1 MKTLKEIIK
10 NNDTPIEFQL
20 FDSTFTVSANRH
32 IYTELRKKYVLIA
45 KNEYE
50 KYLDLEI
57 GYKKL
62 DDLIENADSSFEQ
75 SLKNII
81 RVVVNDAV
89 SVNILSLNA
98 DTIYSEY
105 YKAGYADQ
113 FKNAYKAF
121 YDPYSKIMAILQA
134 NKEFRRDVDDAGARF
149 NRSVDSGDV
158 FNLDGRFESALMNAS
173 DKSNAK
179 KEFKALFQN
188 DKMRNSLRNGYFNSL
203 INFYHY
209 IVNFFPKKGDIKF
222 SDWTTNASCQK
233 ANAALDNMLNTDLSE
248 EQKKETILL
257 ILKNNPYLDGA
268 YPVFASTFPSLTKQ
282 FVIMANF
289 FGAPSIISKVNND
302 LIAYVNENIGET
314 EADVDYCKSLLLQ
327 KLSEVGLSK
336 ESAAPVYA
344 VIQER
349 SDQLDLEYRTVEGA
363 VFETRDEADAARTSF
378 AEHEDMLK
386 KDCAEFILRSDYTD
400 HIEAIRTLP
409 IAQSISVLYAM
420 KYEQRLSEF
429 DKKCKA
435 AALYEEANSSE
446 KRSLKNRL
454 ASIGQSSDTQKS
466 AWEEVTHN
474 GQYSLSDI
482 MSGMPDEKGIM
493 NTVGDIG
500 NTAVDKAK
508 AAVGKLKG
516 LFGKK

>member
-1 MKTLKEIIK
+1 MNSLKFIIDNYNVNKEFSLLGKTFIVSSGRNVLAHLRSKYLILADEMYNSYLATDNGYK
-10 NNDTPIEFQL
+10 NLEELVENAR
-20 FDSTFTVSANRH
+20 STFESLIMNK
-32 IYTELRKKYVLIA
+32 ITE
-45 KNEYE
+45 
-50 KYLDLEI
+50 
-57 GYKKL
+57 
-62 DDLIENADSSFEQ
+62 
-75 SLKNII
+75 
-81 RVVVNDAV
+81 VVNDAI
-89 SVNILSLNA
+89 SVGIFTLDASLVFKECKTSYFNCFYDAYNA
-98 DTIYSEY
+98 FAKPFNATNATLEKHKEARQKSSQY
-105 YKAGYADQ
+105 AMGYAVRNNVSANDIISENIGENIAEKAEAKKKFKEL
-113 FKNAYKAF
+113 FKNQQ
-121 YDPYSKIMAILQA
+121 LR
-134 NKEFRRDVDDAGARF
+134 NKLKNSV
-149 NRSVDSGDV
+149 RSCC
-158 FNLDGRFESALMNAS
+158 FNLYA
-173 DKSNAK
+173 
-179 KEFKALFQN
+179 
-188 DKMRNSLRNGYFNSL
+188 
-203 INFYHY
+203 Y
-209 IVNFFPKKGDIKF
+209 IVDQFPKKSNIVF
-222 SDWTTNASCQK
+222 SGNVTNNDVK
-233 ANAALDNMLNTDLSE
+233 NANAIFNNISNPALSE
-248 EQKKETILL
+248 EQKIEFVHKILES
-257 ILKNNPYLDGA
+257 NPYGDD
-268 YPVFASTFPSLTKQ
+268 YYVTFAKLFPDNTVEFIK
-282 FVIMANF
+282 IADF

-349 SDQLDLEYRTVEGA
+349 SNQLDLEYRTVEGA
-363 VFETRDEADAARTSF
+363 VFETRDEADAARASF
-378 AEHEDMLK
+378 AENENVLK
-386 KDCAEFILRSDYTD
+386 KDCADFIMRSDYTD
-400 HIEAIRTLP
+400 HIDNIKMLSVP
-409 IAQSISVLYAM
+409 QSIIAVYVM
-420 KYEQRLSEF
+420 RYEQRLSEF

-508 AAVGKLKG
+508 AAAGKLKG

>member
-1 MKTLKEIIK
+1 MKKLNEIIESS
-10 NNDTPIEFQL
+10 NTPVEFQL
-20 FDSTFTVSANRH
+20 FDSTFTVSAARH
-32 IYTELRKKYVLIA
+32 IYTDLRKKYVAIA
-45 KNEYE
+45 NDAYN
-50 KYLDLEI
+50 KYLELESS
-57 GYKKL
+57 YKKL
-62 DDLIENADSSFEQ
+62 DDLIENADRAFEQ
-75 SLKNII
+75 AIKEII
-81 RVVVNDAV
+81 PTVVNDAV
-89 SVNILSLNA
+89 SLNILSLNA
-98 DTIYSEY
+98 NTVYSEY

-121 YDPYSKIMAILQA
+121 YEPYNKIMATLQS
-134 NKEFRRDVDDAGARF
+134 NKELRKNIDNAGASFNRAIGSDDA
-149 NRSVDSGDV
+149 
-158 FNLDGRFESALMNAS
+158 FNLDGRLESALMNAS
-173 DKSNAK
+173 DKSDAK
-179 KEFKALFQN
+179 KEFKAMFQN
-188 DKMRNSLRNGYFNSL
+188 DKMRNSLRNGYLNSL

-209 IVNFFPKKGDIKF
+209 IVNYFPKKGDVKF
-222 SDWTTNASCQK
+222 GDWTTNDSCKNAS
-233 ANAALDNMLNTDLSE
+233 AALDNLRNASLTD
-248 EQKKETILL
+248 EQKKDTVIL

-268 YPVFASTFPSLTKQ
+268 YPVFANAFPSLTKQ
-282 FVIMANF
+282 FVVIADF
-289 FGAPSIISKVNND
+289 FGAPAIISKVNND

-344 VIQER
+344 VIQQR

-363 VFETRDEADAARTSF
+363 VFDTRDEADAARASV
-378 AEHEDMLK
+378 AENEDILK

-409 IAQSISVLYAM
+409 IPQSISVLYAM
-420 KYEQRLSEF
+420 QYEQRLAEF

-435 AALYEEANSSE
+435 AALYEESNSSE

-454 ASIGQSSDTQKS
+454 ASIGTSSDAQKS

-482 MSGMPDEKGIM
+482 MAGKPVEKGIM
-493 NTVGDIG
+493 GTAGDIG
-500 NTAVDKAK
+500 NAAADKAK
-508 AAVGKLKG
+508 AAAGKLKG